1 VVSRK
6 TRGPSGVCSAGGGAA
21 GADAGAEGAFLDAGR
36 NAPEEAFEVRSF
48 GRPRGR
54 KAGFTN
60 ARCSGSGGGA
70 RRGRRRF
77 RRRGFLRIGFAQ
89 GDLRGQ
95 IERRDLIDGRHGGA
109 LLARA
114 GQALQFDSARLD
126 GVIGCIGFLEALE
139 QNGHRDHRR
148 QGE

>member
-1 VVSRK
+1 MSRK

-60 ARCSGSGGGA
+60 ARCSGSGGG
-70 RRGRRRF
+70 G
-77 RRRGFLRIGFAQ
+77 
-89 GDLRGQ
+89 
-95 IERRDLIDGRHGGA
+95 GGA
-109 LLARA
+109 GGAWATVRA
-114 GQALQFDSARLD
+114 GGGGGSGGGGSCGSASRRATF
-126 GVIGCIGFLEALE
+126 GVRSSDET
-139 QNGHRDHRR
+139 
-148 QGE
+148 